1 MQVFFVSP
9 ATPQNLL
16 LLLLFSVCMF
26 MEIFSTSCDIAITPA
41 FPLPPYPFPR
51 SRVYNYDP
59 STIINR
65 NGP

>member
-1 MQVFFVSP
+1 
-9 ATPQNLL
+9 
-16 LLLLFSVCMF
+16 MF
-26 MEIFSTSCDIAITPA
+26 MEIFSASCDIAITPA
-41 FPLPPYPFPR
+41 SPFPR